1 MWCSRGQN
9 SGKGTCWAIIIHQYL
24 PIPQTDRHRG
34 SYLYGNNR
42 HLDCWIEHCIF
53 KVRTTL
59 CGILWSQNRFN
70 WQRHILRSINT
81 GFKMSSSNI
90 NIDDHSDPIIRTAV
104 KQINELTALRDTGE
118 LTQSEYEE
126 LCRNTLQLDE
136 IQQSMVSLDRKQTIA
151 DTFQQIFTIIGIAK
165 LF

>member
-1 MWCSRGQN
+1 
-9 SGKGTCWAIIIHQYL
+9 
-24 PIPQTDRHRG
+24 
-34 SYLYGNNR
+34 
-42 HLDCWIEHCIF
+42 
-53 KVRTTL
+53 
-59 CGILWSQNRFN
+59 
-70 WQRHILRSINT
+70 
-81 GFKMSSSNI
+81 MSSSNI
-90 NIDDHSDPIIRTAV
+90 NIDDRSDPIIRTAV